1 MKHDSINKSS
11 QRLLSDVIRKIIS
24 TESIDEAFRDILTDT
39 LRCYS
44 AGRVVGLHIL
54 DRNLNLIY
62 KMWVCRNNSAHPL
75 KEKSVGIDYPTM
87 NEIRNGYINSM
98 GHPIRHGLCNPY

>member
-11 QRLLSDVIRKIIS
+11 QRFLSDVIRKIIS

-44 AGRVVGLHIL
+44 AGRVVVMSKIMMQNMLLPIIVFV
-54 DRNLNLIY
+54 LI
-62 KMWVCRNNSAHPL
+62 MMTSQQ
-75 KEKSVGIDYPTM
+75 KECM
-87 NEIRNGYINSM
+87 
-98 GHPIRHGLCNPY
+98 PI

>member
-11 QRLLSDVIRKIIS
+11 QRFLSDVIRKIIS

-62 KMWVCRNNSAHPL
+62 KSEGVPKYFGTPSQR
-75 KEKSVGIDYPTM
+75 
-87 NEIRNGYINSM
+87 EIGGY
-98 GHPIRHGLCNPY
+98 